1 MNTFN
6 ESNYKAVRKIVKSW
20 TEEKQIK
27 EYNKW
32 LEDINNFS
40 GIYRPI
46 NEEYIN
52 KFFNNIPPYEI
63 ACIISDTALFKNN
76 NKYFKYDD
84 IKGIYECSRGLSDYD
99 LTSWLVE
106 LVDGVASWQYVP
118 EELEPYAT
126 RKEAL

>member
-6 ESNYKAVRKIVKSW
+6 ESNY
-20 TEEKQIK
+20 
-27 EYNKW
+27 
-32 LEDINNFS
+32 
-40 GIYRPI
+40 
-46 NEEYIN
+46 
-52 KFFNNIPPYEI
+52 
-63 ACIISDTALFKNN
+63 
-76 NKYFKYDD
+76 
-84 IKGIYECSRGLSDYD
+84 SDYD